1 VNSSDQSRSG
11 PAVGG
16 GEGGTNQRGGNSSSQ
31 SVNPLIV
38 GLFESLP
45 PEGTAWTSEEAVGW
59 LQAAAANLRIVYKI
73 QGNILVTGEVPPSN
87 YDRVP
92 GEN

>member
-1 VNSSDQSRSG
+1 M
-11 PAVGG
+11 
-16 GEGGTNQRGGNSSSQ
+16 
-31 SVNPLIV
+31 NPLIA

-45 PEGTAWTSEEAVGW
+45 PEGTAWTSEEAVCW

-73 QGNILVTGEVPPSN
+73 QGNILVTGEVPSSN

-92 GEN
+92 GGN